1 MRAGRKHTVEIRKTP
16 ARSLWAGITSKARR
30 VTACGLTL
38 LCALALVGGIGAQN
52 ALANEPADQATQAQ
66 DGQAVKNNDNGSTY
80 TVAVPQDGGSGDI
93 QVTVDA
99 PEGSFSQ
106 DVTLKADLVQDE
118 KDNDAVASELDKA
131 EVAYDGFVALDVRF
145 EDADGNEVEPAQPVD
160 VKFELPAGVVP
171 EDADPESVSVQHLS
185 EDESGAVASVDT
197 VADAADATDGVVA
210 VAADDTTA
218 VQAAFSVDGF
228 STFTITWDSGYTH
241 YDGQASVV
249 LWDATNDRE
258 LTYDGELE
266 DIGLNS
272 GENYTSNSLDSI
284 IPKNI
289 DGYTYSNTTVGYT
302 GYNGNWQQVF
312 DSFESISAN
321 YSRYGWTYRVNGQR
335 WDGLNS
341 PVIRVNYVK
350 DNQGGGGTVTQNA
363 RVTTGKT
370 ANLREDGNYDLT
382 LSVSGDR
389 GTSENKQKV
398 DILFILDTSG
408 SMDDSRVLF
417 NGQNMLLINALKS
430 TLTGSYRNNAQ
441 LGGLIGA
448 IDNNDNIDAQYSV
461 VSFAGASGRHNGT
474 DWGKVEVQ
482 QDWTSSANNTV
493 SAIRGLSANGGTNY
507 EQGILEGNRQL
518 EKQAHTSRDATT
530 FVIFV
535 SDGEPTSYGPND
547 SGNGENFD
555 STALSR
561 AQIALQNTDCDYFYA
576 IGIGNVFENSNSSAY
591 RRLDTLKEYVG
602 DNVEGSSTI
611 GQTFA
616 ASDDMTEVF
625 DNILED
631 IEFFSAENVTLVDPL
646 SDYADIV
653 PEDDGSVEFVVR
665 LEHRDE
671 NGEYAQVGD
680 TQTVISGS
688 SAQFTTTTTSE
699 NGQSLQTT
707 FNITPSYDDESR
719 TITAELTGLNGASYE
734 LAPDYR
740 YSITTTITPSQTAI
754 NAGMGNP
761 AAQQTPDDNTG
772 THSIHGEDDQKDKG
786 FWSNDNDNAKV
797 TYTANNVPNL
807 EAPFPRPVIQ
817 VQSVTIPGLQE
828 TKKVD
833 GKNASEGDFTFT
845 VTTSDD
851 NSNDNID
858 SAARLAGL
866 GGEEADYQGEGH
878 TYSFVNGP
886 VSDGDTNTFRSRA
899 TGLRFTTADLGTYTY
914 VYQEVTSHSPAGWNQ
929 VPTET
934 TVANDDGGSKT
945 IDVTA
950 WKVEITV
957 AASNSLSA
965 RVKVFAST
973 DGGDSW
979 IEDPVSDQTYTP
991 ASSSGE
997 LSKPIVIPF
1006 ENEYVVTAN
1015 LQVLKYEDKTN
1026 PGDPDAPK
1034 GYQEGDQALPG
1045 ATFKLQKDNGNN
1057 MFDGNQTV
1065 EGSDDLVD
1073 EVVGDPA
1080 TTGPEGTLTFPN
1092 LAPGTYWL
1100 VETRVP
1106 AGYTMLEH
1114 PLKIFVTEDGEIQAG
1129 VPSADGDGNVTYPQL
1144 ENATKIDDPEGTY
1157 YRVAVENTGI
1167 KPLPTSGSS
1176 GTVIL
1181 GAAGVAAVTVAA
1193 AYLAHRKGM
1202 LPRIPR

>member
-1 MRAGRKHTVEIRKTP
+1 MRAGRKHTTEISRTP
-16 ARSLWAGITSKARR
+16 ARSLRAGITSKVRR

-118 KDNDAVASELDKA
+118 KDNNAVASELDKA

-171 EDADPESVSVQHLS
+171 EDADPESVSVQHLA

-228 STFTITWDSGYTH
+228 STFTITWDSRYMH

-249 LWDATNDRE
+249 LWDATNNRE

-266 DIGLNS
+266 DIDLNS

-321 YSRYGWTYRVNGQR
+321 YSRYGWTYRVNEQQ
-335 WDGLNS
+335 WSEFSS
-341 PVIRVNYVK
+341 PVIRVNYVE

-370 ANLREDGNYDLT
+370 ADLREDGNYDLT

-408 SMDDSRVLF
+408 SMDDSKVSF
-417 NGQNMLLINALKS
+417 NGQNMFLINALKS

-461 VSFAGASGRHNGT
+461 VSFAGASGWHNGT
-474 DWGKVEVQ
+474 DWGTVKVQ

-555 STALSR
+555 NTALSR

-576 IGIGNVFENSNSSAY
+576 IGIGNVFENSNSNAY

-772 THSIHGEDDQKDKG
+772 THSILGEDGQKDKG

-797 TYTANNVPNL
+797 TYTANNVSNL
-807 EAPFPRPVIQ
+807 EAPFPKPVIQ
-817 VQSVTIPGLQE
+817 VQGPASVTIPAGGLE
-828 TKKVD
+828 VTKSVDNWADLISKEFSFNVEAIATGEEGQDGYTSADDAAEFAWGKGYEGTTLEVDNGVESPSDIDLVHKGKALTLTSDMIGNTYSYVYTEDRDASRGKGYKPDDTAWKVTITVSEVNGELRAIAYVYRDAGGADED
-833 GKNASEGDFTFT
+833 GAYSWELCVWNKEDQVWGPTSDEENAGIDLTARNADSADPLIVLPFSNTTFDLSILKQDGSDKPLPHARFSVTLEDANGAEGTAAKDLEALDSEGTGSDGRMSFDGLMVGAVYKLEETYYPAGYEDGDPLLSKFIQVRYDENRRYVLHFVEKNNEGNWVPVSGSEGRALDEDGVTFT
-845 VTTSDD
+845 VTVK
-851 NSNDNID
+851 NNQI
-858 SAARLAGL
+858 
-866 GGEEADYQGEGH
+866 AD
-878 TYSFVNGP
+878 
-886 VSDGDTNTFRSRA
+886 
-899 TGLRFTTADLGTYTY
+899 
-914 VYQEVTSHSPAGWNQ
+914 
-929 VPTET
+929 
-934 TVANDDGGSKT
+934 
-945 IDVTA
+945 
-950 WKVEITV
+950 
-957 AASNSLSA
+957 
-965 RVKVFAST
+965 
-973 DGGDSW
+973 
-979 IEDPVSDQTYTP
+979 
-991 ASSSGE
+991 
-997 LSKPIVIPF
+997 
-1006 ENEYVVTAN
+1006 
-1015 LQVLKYEDKTN
+1015 
-1026 PGDPDAPK
+1026 
-1034 GYQEGDQALPG
+1034 
-1045 ATFKLQKDNGNN
+1045 
-1057 MFDGNQTV
+1057 
-1065 EGSDDLVD
+1065 
-1073 EVVGDPA
+1073 
-1080 TTGPEGTLTFPN
+1080 
-1092 LAPGTYWL
+1092 
-1100 VETRVP
+1100 
-1106 AGYTMLEH
+1106 
-1114 PLKIFVTEDGEIQAG
+1114 
-1129 VPSADGDGNVTYPQL
+1129 
-1144 ENATKIDDPEGTY
+1144 
-1157 YRVAVENTGI
+1157 
-1167 KPLPTSGSS
+1167 LPTSGSS

-1193 AYLAHRKGM
+1193 AYLASRKGM
-1202 LPRIPR
+1202 LPRLPR